1 MELIRSSREASRH
14 PVVALVRALS
24 QAYQAFATYDAKH
37 LRGYGL
43 TQSQADVIF
52 TLGNTTGMSCKEL
65 GQHTLITKGT
75 LTGVLDRLEKKGL
88 TRRQPSRRDRRVIH
102 VSRTSKGQR
111 MFEDI
116 FPQHIAY
123 LAERIET
130 LGEEDHAKIIGS
142 LNQVQ
147 TLF

>member
-1 MELIRSSREASRH
+1 MDLIQSSREASQH

-24 QAYQAFATYDAKH
+24 KAYQAFATYDAKH
-37 LRGYGL
+37 LRNFGL

-52 TLGNTTGMSCKEL
+52 TLGNTKGMSCKEL
-65 GQHTLITKGT
+65 GQRTLITKGT

-88 TRRQPSRRDRRVIH
+88 TRRRPSRSDRRVIH
-102 VSRTSKGQR
+102 VSLTPTGEA

-123 LAERIET
+123 LAARIES
-130 LGEEDHAKIIGS
+130 LAEEDRARIIGS
-142 LNQVQ
+142 LKRVQ